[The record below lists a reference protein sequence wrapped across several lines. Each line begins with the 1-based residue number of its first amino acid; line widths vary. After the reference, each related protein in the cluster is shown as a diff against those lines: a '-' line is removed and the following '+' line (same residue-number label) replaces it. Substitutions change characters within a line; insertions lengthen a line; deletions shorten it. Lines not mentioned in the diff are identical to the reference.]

1 MAQRTCNTTIYIAA
15 AFNDKDN
22 KDTEKKRE
30 NCQKLKEIL
39 EHKLDAYIYAP
50 WELRF
55 PNAWDYPNSEWGL
68 MVFAADIA
76 NLEKADIVVSLNYGR
91 LDPTAGTAWEC
102 GYAFAKGKKIIMVE
116 MADEPM
122 SLMCANGCYARVKG
136 LDGIKNYDFTTMPKT
151 RTETEQK

>member
-1 MAQRTCNTTIYIAA
+1 MITIYIAA
-15 AFNDKDN
+15 AFNGKDEA
-22 KDTEKKRE
+22 DTERKRE
-30 NCQKLKEIL
+30 NCKKLKEIL
-39 EHKLDAYIYAP
+39 EYKPGVNIYAP

-102 GYAFAKGKKIIMVE
+102 GYAFAKGKKVIMVE
-116 MADEPM
+116 MTDEPM
-122 SLMCANGCYARVKG
+122 SLMCSNGCYARVKG
-136 LDGIKNYDFTTMPKT
+136 LEGIRNYDFIAMPPT
-151 RTETEQK
+151 RTNTEQK